1 MQTAIHNPT
10 TMKGK
15 VLMKKRLGS
24 VTLPLLTLTLA
35 ACANMQMGSPEAKT
49 EATGSAGGAQSQNA
63 NSKLEHCD
71 ASLGTITVV
80 EDTNAPWYG
89 VLTGQ
94 YRLGSTTP
102 VLKLMIQQSNCF
114 VVVERGR
121 AMNNMMQ
128 ERALAQSGELRSNS
142 NFGKGQMVS
151 ADYSL
156 SPSIT
161 FSNRNAGGMGA
172 TVGGLFGSVG
182 AIVGGNLSAKEAST
196 LLTLVDNRSGVQL
209 AAAEGSAKNWDFGML
224 GGFLGSGFGATGG
237 GYANTAEGKVIV
249 ASFMDSYNGVVRAVR
264 NYKAQEVRGGLGTG
278 GNLAVQGAATAPSA
292 PTTQQQTPPA
302 GMSLLEAQTKLNEL
316 GFSVG
321 KPDGNLGPRTR
332 SQLSRFQ
339 QSRRIPVTGVL
350 DQATA
355 AELSK

>member
-1 MQTAIHNPT
+1 MNKTISLPT
-10 TMKGK
+10 
-15 VLMKKRLGS
+15 LS
-24 VTLPLLTLTLA
+24 VIALALA
-35 ACANMQMGSPEAKT
+35 ACSNMQMGSSEAKT
-49 EATGSAGGAQSQNA
+49 EATGSAGGSQSQNA
-63 NSKLEHCD
+63 NNKLERCD
-71 ASLGTITVV
+71 ASLGTIAVV

-89 VLTGQ
+89 ILTGQ

-128 ERALAQSGELRSNS
+128 ERALSQSGELRSNS

-161 FSNRNAGGMGA
+161 FSNNNAGGMGA
-172 TVGGLFGSVG
+172 AVGGLFGSVG

-224 GGFLGSGFGATGG
+224 GGLLGGGFGAAGG

-249 ASFMDSYNGVVRAVR
+249 ASFMDSYNGVVKAVR
-264 NYKAQEVRGGLGTG
+264 SYKAQEVKGGLGTG
-278 GNLAVQGAATAPSA
+278 GNLAVQGASTGQGSM
-292 PTTQQQTPPA
+292 TMT
-302 GMSLLEAQTKLNEL
+302 EAQTRLNAL
-316 GFSVG
+316 GFNVG
-321 KPDGNLGPRTR
+321 KPDGNLGPRTK

-339 QSRRIPVTGVL
+339 QSRKIPVTGVL
-350 DQATA
+350 DAATI
-355 AELSK
+355 AELSKQ